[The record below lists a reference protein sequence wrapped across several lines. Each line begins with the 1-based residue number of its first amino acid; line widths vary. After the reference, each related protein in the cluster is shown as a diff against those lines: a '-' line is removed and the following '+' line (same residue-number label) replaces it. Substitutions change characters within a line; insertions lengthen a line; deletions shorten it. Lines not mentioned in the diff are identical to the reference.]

1 MTDEQQIISLYRKE
15 NQAIV
20 DKDINTLNQIL
31 APSMELTHM
40 TGYIQ
45 PKMEWIDQIQNEE
58 MKYYSSDEEAIE
70 DIEINGDTAS
80 FIGKN
85 RVKARIWGGSISTW
99 QLQMK
104 MYFAKEN
111 GKWVIVK
118 QVASVY

>member
-1 MTDEQQIISLYRKE
+1 MTDEQEIIELYREE
-15 NQAIV
+15 NKAMV
-20 DKDINTLNQIL
+20 DKDINTLNKIL

-40 TGYIQ
+40 TGYVQ
-45 PKMEWIDQIQNEE
+45 PKMEWIDQIQNEQ

-70 DIEINGDTAS
+70 DVQIDGNRAS

-99 QLQMK
+99 PLQMK

-111 GKWVIVK
+111 GKWIIVK
-118 QVASVY
+118 QVANTY